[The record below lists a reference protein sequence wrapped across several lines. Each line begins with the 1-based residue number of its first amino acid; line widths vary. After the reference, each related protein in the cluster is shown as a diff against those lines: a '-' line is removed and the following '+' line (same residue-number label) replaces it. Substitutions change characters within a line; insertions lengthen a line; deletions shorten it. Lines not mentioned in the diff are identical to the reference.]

1 MAVVRKSG
9 RGWQVLIRKKNYAP
23 VYKTFI
29 SKAVATNWAQET
41 ELKIE
46 QEIFQNLEE
55 AGRTT
60 LKEILLSYR
69 DNVTTKK
76 LGNNQE
82 TTKINKLMRQDIAK
96 NNLARLS
103 TLKISKFR
111 DAWLGMSLH
120 NV

>member
-1 MAVVRKSG
+1 MATVRKHG
-9 RGWQVLIRKKNYAP
+9 AKWQMIIRKRNHVP
-23 VYKTFI
+23 VYKCFI
-29 SKAVATNWAQET
+29 SKAVASNWAQET

-46 QEIFQNLEE
+46 QGIFQNLEE